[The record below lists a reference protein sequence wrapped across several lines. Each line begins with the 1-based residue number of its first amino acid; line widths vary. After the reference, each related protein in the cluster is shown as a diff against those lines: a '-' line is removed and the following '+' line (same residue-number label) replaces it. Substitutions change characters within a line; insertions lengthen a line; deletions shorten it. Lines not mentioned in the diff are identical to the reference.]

1 MDTSR
6 YVYNKCVN
14 ELKEHGNDSLNF
26 QTLRNKLVTSKGNNL
41 PDWEIKVP
49 KDIRAESVR
58 DLVKAYDTAFSN
70 LQNGNISHF
79 NVGYRLKK
87 NGYQSIV
94 IPKTAIKIL
103 EGNEFQIYPR
113 ITKSTFKKCKR
124 DNFPEIKHDCRLKV
138 DNCGHWYL
146 IIPYSVEISNKK
158 RHKNKCSLD
167 PGIRKF
173 QTLYSD
179 TEAIKFKTNYELLK
193 KLKDNLSFL
202 QKQRACKKMSEKT
215 YNKKYFKSWNRH
227 KNLIDDFQFKLC
239 NFITQKY
246 SQVYLPKFESQK
258 LTKNLAKTSNF
269 NLLNLQHYKFKER
282 LKFKCSKNNCKL
294 TIVTEEYTSKT
305 CTKCGTLNDVGS
317 SEIFKCNKC
326 QLIIDRDYN
335 GARNI
340 YLKSETKN

>member
-41 PDWEIKVP
+41 PDWEVKVP

-70 LQNGNISHF
+70 LSKGNISHF
-79 NVGYRLKK
+79 NIGYRLKK

-94 IPKTAIKIL
+94 VPKTAIKIL
-103 EGNEFQIYPR
+103 KGNEFQIYPR
-113 ITKSTFKKCKR
+113 ITKSILRKCKR
-124 DNFPEIKHDCRLKV
+124 DTFPEIKHDCRLKV

-146 IIPYSVEISNKK
+146 IIPVTIEITNKK
-158 RHKNKCSLD
+158 RHTNKCSLD

-173 QTLYSD
+173 QTLYSE
-179 TEAIKFKTNYELLK
+179 TEAIKFKTNYELLR
-193 KLKDNLSFL
+193 KLKDKISFL
-202 QKQRACKKMSEKT
+202 QKQRI
-215 YNKKYFKSWNRH
+215 NKKYFKAWNRH

-239 NFITQKY
+239 NFITHKY

-282 LKFKCSKNNCKL
+282 LKFKCSENNCKL
-294 TIVTEEYTSKT
+294 ILVTEEYTSKT

-317 SEIFKCNKC
+317 LEVFNCNKC
-326 QLIIDRDYN
+326 KLTIDRDYN

-340 YLKSETKN
+340 YLKSETR